1 MLYQIW
7 CYMHH
12 IANEMMLHAS
22 NPVILYYTQYDFMW
36 NDIKLYHTLQA
47 FCDKAN
53 ESAGAT
59 HLVISYNM
67 CTMWWW
73 MRRAISVGF
82 WHTMIQYYIISYY
95 IYIIYCKHG
104 INLLWHDTRVIS
116 IYEDITA
123 YKYYINIRYHTMCMR
138 ACTRACVQRVWVG
151 AISHKRDIAYYINT
165 V

>member
-1 MLYQIW
+1 
-7 CYMHH
+7 
-12 IANEMMLHAS
+12 MMLHAS

-36 NDIKLYHTLQA
+36 DDIKLYHTLQA
-47 FCDKAN
+47 FGDKDN

-95 IYIIYCKHG
+95 IYIIYWYQYILYIYH
-104 INLLWHDTRVIS
+104 ILVASMVS
-116 IYEDITA
+116 IYCDMIHLSYQYMKISQHTSITSIYDITQCA
-123 YKYYINIRYHTMCMR
+123 CVHARVHACNACGWGRYHTS
-138 ACTRACVQRVWVG
+138 
-151 AISHKRDIAYYINT
+151 AISHIT
-165 V
+165 